1 MWGYGNSG
9 ADRELPD
16 PLILCTIRHEETVE
30 IASSGLHQKV
40 KKQE

>member
-1 MWGYGNSG
+1 MYGNSG

-16 PLILCTIRHEETVE
+16 PFILCTIRHEAMVGFS
-30 IASSGLHQKV
+30 SSGLHQKV